1 MRETQDI
8 YQVLLEINDHLNKA
22 KVDSTG
28 EKLHLINSLI
38 LYTESI
44 KEAMIELFYL
54 TSMNQRNFE
63 EKSNDFVK
71 LLLFDLDEL
80 YKYLFLNCV
89 WWTGEGE
96 DKLFLS
102 IENIRKNLESLDLSV
117 GVYFTSENKKL
128 KDLESITN
136 ILKNENIKKEE
147 YEKFN
152 NLKAANFWL
161 NSFGNENH
169 ITFKTFIPK
178 FKDVIYSTEMKGVNE
193 NHLDV
198 LREELQNEAH
208 MISYRKW
215 DDYYSQVWCDY
226 EKRQRFLKIG
236 RSNEGQ
242 KINEAVL
249 VLEYQYIDE
258 RKKNSNDF
266 NDFTIF
272 LIKKDQYEYANFK
285 GEAIQEFKDLWREG
299 IIFGRETMEFIPEI
313 SFHSKVTTISN
324 KQFQISTTRSSD
336 KFYICDVSIG
346 IETFLLVE
354 SKKYLLAKNIL
365 LEINKMIF
373 EVSEMYPPL
382 NEIEKSDNY
391 YIMDR
396 NAISSNYS
404 KDKTG
409 KAFLNLKSLDGSFPD
424 IILENKKREY
434 NLGLSTKGNDY
445 VIGALDKPGTQS
457 KSDYACKITFENNHW
472 GIQSN
477 NLYNKSN
484 YFSNT
489 FIFLKNRI
497 EYEKNQIGFAGVAL
511 EIGMKIFTNGHLFKV
526 VHPSQLKSNNK

>member
-1 MRETQDI
+1 
-8 YQVLLEINDHLNKA
+8 
-22 KVDSTG
+22 
-28 EKLHLINSLI
+28 
-38 LYTESI
+38 
-44 KEAMIELFYL
+44 
-54 TSMNQRNFE
+54 
-63 EKSNDFVK
+63 
-71 LLLFDLDEL
+71 
-80 YKYLFLNCV
+80 
-89 WWTGEGE
+89 
-96 DKLFLS
+96 
-102 IENIRKNLESLDLSV
+102 
-117 GVYFTSENKKL
+117 
-128 KDLESITN
+128 
-136 ILKNENIKKEE
+136 
-147 YEKFN
+147 
-152 NLKAANFWL
+152 
-161 NSFGNENH
+161 
-169 ITFKTFIPK
+169 
-178 FKDVIYSTEMKGVNE
+178 
-193 NHLDV
+193 
-198 LREELQNEAH
+198 
-208 MISYRKW
+208 
-215 DDYYSQVWCDY
+215 
-226 EKRQRFLKIG
+226 
-236 RSNEGQ
+236 
-242 KINEAVL
+242 
-249 VLEYQYIDE
+249 
-258 RKKNSNDF
+258 
-266 NDFTIF
+266 
-272 LIKKDQYEYANFK
+272 
-285 GEAIQEFKDLWREG
+285 
-299 IIFGRETMEFIPEI
+299 
-313 SFHSKVTTISN
+313 
-324 KQFQISTTRSSD
+324 
-336 KFYICDVSIG
+336 
-346 IETFLLVE
+346 
-354 SKKYLLAKNIL
+354 